1 MLLVL
6 DDGMPQNLELNPIIF
21 GKTYWLACVI
31 LTRVIDMTVN

>member
-21 GKTYWLACVI
+21 GKHTDSHAFFDESDRYDC
-31 LTRVIDMTVN
+31 